1 MQEIWNGAYMHDV
14 WQTDIRYLMYIF
26 LTHASTFHIPG
37 SLHAMAAPLVRGENR
52 TCGHAHW
59 IMLGGWG
66 NGGNVDGPSM
76 FNARACWHSLNLHTC
91 TIVVHISTCWHRSCY
106 RQCFNTWVSLF
117 LLTGGLQISFKTQIT
132 SSQDRWKFH
141 ILEKNKEC
149 NVTALREYWF
159 ISTTCKEKHTLFLM

>member
-1 MQEIWNGAYMHDV
+1 MQEIWNGAYMHDI

-66 NGGNVDGPSM
+66 NGGNVDGPCM
-76 FNARACWHSLNLHTC
+76 FNARACWHSLSTFLHAGIDHATGSA
-91 TIVVHISTCWHRSCY
+91 STLECPY
-106 RQCFNTWVSLF
+106 
-117 LLTGGLQISFKTQIT
+117 
-132 SSQDRWKFH
+132 SS
-141 ILEKNKEC
+141 
-149 NVTALREYWF
+149 LREDCRYLSRLRSHPLRTAKNFTSWKKTKNAMSLRCGNTDF